1 MVLET
6 TIALR
11 RYDAGCE
18 FSGRRELDQL
28 KILGT
33 IDLVV
38 HDTWGLQARVAGAE
52 SELSLIL
59 VSEGNPPFQ
68 DIKHLKVEF
77 MDMCPGV
84 REGLDRFLDSND
96 MSIKRTAGCLVY
108 PEVAVFEKCT
118 KSWLPAGIFREA
130 GRELLIF
137 LLYWRCLPTFS

>member
-1 MVLET
+1 LVLET

-77 MDMCPGV
+77 MDV
-84 REGLDRFLDSND
+84 RPSMGEGLHRFLDPND
-96 MSIKRTAGCLVY
+96 MSMPVAWSIPRSRYSKNVRSPGCQRASLEKLV
-108 PEVAVFEKCT
+108 ENC
-118 KSWLPAGIFREA
+118 
-130 GRELLIF
+130 
-137 LLYWRCLPTFS
+137 